1 MEPEPYNEE
10 DYYDYTNSIE
20 DIYYITNIVEDN
32 DIDSLIHILNNRY
45 IDFNDLQGMT
55 SPLISAVAYRNYPE
69 MIDTMLNYGA
79 DPNIDDGSGYTVFTR
94 ILMRMLQTLSDT
106 LEGIQPNITK
116 DEYIEYI
123 HSILTLLLDNE
134 IPIDFLKGER
144 NNNAKNVLN
153 KWDREYSYKAV
164 VNRHNGRRHFIS
176 DRRDIE
182 AKNIIKDIINNI
194 LDEKEKYN
202 LYKVKQRS
210 SLAKTG
216 LPQNLMDS
224 IVEEL
229 DIDTFNKLG
238 ESLKDRQE
246 YTNHP
251 YYKLDSF
258 NRYNPDQSYKEYLE
272 NKQWAEMA
280 DFYDQYGGKKSK
292 KKHKKTY
299 RK

>member
-1 MEPEPYNEE
+1 MP
-10 DYYDYTNSIE
+10 
-20 DIYYITNIVEDN
+20 
-32 DIDSLIHILNNRY
+32 
-45 IDFNDLQGMT
+45 
-55 SPLISAVAYRNYPE
+55 
-69 MIDTMLNYGA
+69 
-79 DPNIDDGSGYTVFTR
+79 
-94 ILMRMLQTLSDT
+94 
-106 LEGIQPNITK
+106 
-116 DEYIEYI
+116 
-123 HSILTLLLDNE
+123 
-134 IPIDFLKGER
+134 
-144 NNNAKNVLN
+144 
-153 KWDREYSYKAV
+153 
-164 VNRHNGRRHFIS
+164 
-176 DRRDIE
+176 
-182 AKNIIKDIINNI
+182 KNIIKDIINNI

-216 LPQNLMDS
+216 LPQNIMDS

-280 DFYDQYGGKKSK
+280 DFYNQYGGKKSK
-292 KKHKKTY
+292 RKHKKTY